1 MLIGIETS
9 MKKISDNKIMKQ
21 VVGVV
26 ASINANMNKFYSEV
40 DVRAEKD
47 TALPTLSGIIKS
59 AIAAYLKNT
68 KTLPEEVIIFRQ
80 GLGEGQV
87 MQSLQHEIEAVKN
100 GFASYQKGYA
110 PRFAF
115 FQVNKKIGQ
124 KFYQDNTGKP
134 GLQNPTS
141 GSLVADGVVGNNFEF
156 YLCA

>member
-9 MKKISDNKIMKQ
+9 MKKISDNKTMKQ

-68 KTLPEEVIIFRQ
+68 KALPEEVVIFRQ

-87 MQSLQHEIEAVKN
+87 MQSL
-100 GFASYQKGYA
+100 
-110 PRFAF
+110 
-115 FQVNKKIGQ
+115 
-124 KFYQDNTGKP
+124 
-134 GLQNPTS
+134 
-141 GSLVADGVVGNNFEF
+141 
-156 YLCA
+156 